1 MNTRAIAAK
10 VILDILDKQYSLL
23 TIEHKLSNLDISDQD
38 KSFVKLLCY
47 EFFRNYFSLEKILKP
62 YISEKT
68 KQKAKILIM
77 LGILQIFEINQPH
90 YASINE
96 TVAACQKLKIVWAKK
111 LVNGV
116 LRKILRNID
125 SLTEE
130 YNNHKKYDMPE
141 WLINILKQQY
151 PNSYLDIIQ
160 ASNSKADMFV
170 RLNGSKDPTEV
181 LEYFNKNDI
190 PYESQNELRNSI
202 KLKKPIA
209 VENNS
214 LFQKGYFTVQ
224 DLSAQYAG
232 WVINPQNEDKILDAC
247 AAPGGKTSHILE
259 LAPKANI
266 TAIDIIDR
274 RLELLKENL
283 NRISQNNNVKVI
295 KQDLTKTFEGKFNKI
310 ILDVPCT
317 ALGTIRRN
325 PDIKLLRNK
334 SDVNDIT
341 KLQAQILQNLWD
353 NNLEENGL
361 LLYVTCSIL
370 EQENQD
376 QIKSFLAKNSNASIA
391 NIDIL
396 NAYKTKYGY
405 QILPDIQKGDGFYY
419 CLIIKASSF

>member
-23 TIEHKLSNLDISDQD
+23 TIEHKLSNLDIPDQD

-47 EFFRNYFSLEKILKP
+47 EFFRNYFSLEKILKL

-90 YASINE
+90 YASLNE
-96 TVAACQKLKIVWAKK
+96 TVSACQKLKIVWAKK

-116 LRKILRNID
+116 LRKVLRNID

-130 YNNHKKYDMPE
+130 YNNYKKYDMSE
-141 WLINILKQQY
+141 WLINILKDQY
-151 PNSYLDIIQ
+151 PNNYLDIIQ

-170 RLNGSKDPTEV
+170 RLNSSKDPAKVIEC
-181 LEYFNKNDI
+181 FNDNNI
-190 PYESQNELRNSI
+190 AYEPQNELKSSI

-209 VENNS
+209 VENNV

-232 WVINPQNEDKILDAC
+232 WIINPQNDDRILDAC

-259 LAPKANI
+259 LVPKASI
-266 TAIDIIDR
+266 TAIYILDR

-283 NRISQNNNVKVI
+283 NRISYNNNVKIV
-295 KQDLTKTFEGKFNKI
+295 KQDLTKTFKGKFNKI
-310 ILDVPCT
+310 ILDAPCT

-325 PDIKLLRNK
+325 PDIKLLRNNN
-334 SDVNDIT
+334 DVNDIT

-370 EQENQD
+370 KQENQD
-376 QIKSFLAKNSNASIA
+376 QIKDFLAKNHNAQIVEISM
-391 NIDIL
+391 L
-396 NAYKTKYGY
+396 EEYKTEYGY
-405 QILPDIQKGDGFYY
+405 QILSSIEKGDGFYY
-419 CLIIKASSF
+419 CLITKTSSF

>member
-47 EFFRNYFSLEKILKP
+47 EFFRNYFSLEKILKS

-96 TVAACQKLKIVWAKK
+96 TVSACQKLKIVWAKK

-116 LRKILRNID
+116 LRKVLRNID

-141 WLINILKQQY
+141 WLINTLKQQY

-170 RLNGSKDPTEV
+170 RLNSSKDPTKVIEH
-181 LEYFNKNDI
+181 FNESNI
-190 PYESQNELRNSI
+190 PYVSQNELKNSI

-209 VENNS
+209 VESNT

-232 WVINPQNEDKILDAC
+232 WIINPQNEDKILDAC
-247 AAPGGKTSHILE
+247 AAPGGKTSHISE
-259 LAPKANI
+259 LAPKADI
-266 TAIDIIDR
+266 TAIDILDR

-283 NRISQNNNVKVI
+283 NRISPNNSVRIV
-295 KQDLTKTFEGKFNKI
+295 KQDLTKTFHGKFNKI
-310 ILDVPCT
+310 ILDAPCT

-325 PDIKLLRNK
+325 PDIKLLRSNN
-334 SDVNDIT
+334 DVNDIT
-341 KLQAQILQNLWD
+341 KLQAQILQNIWD
-353 NNLEENGL
+353 NNLEDNGL

-370 EQENQD
+370 KQENQD
-376 QIKSFLAKNSNASIA
+376 QIKDFLAKNHNAQIVEISM
-391 NIDIL
+391 L
-396 NAYKTKYGY
+396 EEYKTEYGY
-405 QILPDIQKGDGFYY
+405 QILPSIEKCDGFYY
-419 CLIIKASSF
+419 CLITKTSSF

>member
-10 VILDILDKQYSLL
+10 IILDILNKQYSLL
-23 TIEHKLSNLDISDQD
+23 TIEHKLSDLDISDKD

-68 KQKAKILIM
+68 KQKAKVLIM
-77 LGILQIFEINQPH
+77 LGILQVFEINQPH

-96 TVAACQKLKIVWAKK
+96 TVSACQKLKIVWTKK

-151 PNSYLDIIQ
+151 PNNYLNIIQ
-160 ASNSKADMFV
+160 ASNLKADMFV
-170 RLNGSKDPTEV
+170 RLNNSKYPAEV
-181 LEYFNKNDI
+181 LEYFNDNNI
-190 PYESQNELRNSI
+190 VYEPQKELKSSI
-202 KLKKPIA
+202 KLKNPIA
-209 VENNS
+209 VENNN

-232 WVINPQNEDKILDAC
+232 WIINPQNDDRILDAC

-259 LAPKANI
+259 LAPKADI
-266 TAIDIIDR
+266 TAIDILDR

-283 NRISQNNNVKVI
+283 NRISPNNSVKIV
-295 KQDLTKTFEGKFNKI
+295 KQDLTKTFDGKFNKI

-325 PDIKLLRNK
+325 PDIKLLRNNN
-334 SDVNDIT
+334 DVSNIVG
-341 KLQAQILQNLWD
+341 LQAQILQNIWD
-353 NNLEENGL
+353 NNLESNGL

-370 EQENQD
+370 KQENQD
-376 QIKSFLAKNSNASIA
+376 QIKDFLAKNHNAQIIEI
-391 NIDIL
+391 NML
-396 NAYKTKYGY
+396 KEYKTEYGY
-405 QILPDIQKGDGFYY
+405 QILPTLEKGDGFYY
-419 CLIIKASSF
+419 CLIIKNSSF